1 MYKLHRPGFIFA
13 EGSEL
18 VALLISINP
27 HGGLALLCGYAV
39 DGGGFGGEATKIPP
53 WVAPFFAMRAH
64 KLISKIKLAS
74 NMRPI
79 NVTLDATTWELA
91 KQKTNFSAWVRS
103 QLRSE
108 RNKREEKRDAPSIWC
123 VLGCGYVRE
132 PDSVFCQKHRGEE
145 E

>member
-39 DGGGFGGEATKIPP
+39 DGGGFGGEASNF
-53 WVAPFFAMRAH
+53 ALGLNLFFAMRAH
-64 KLISKIKLAS
+64 KSISKIILAS

-79 NVTLDATTWELA
+79 NVALDTETWKLA
-91 KQKTNFSAWVRS
+91 KEKTNFSDWVRN

-108 RNKREEKRDAPSIWC
+108 RNRLEGRGKKCTYCYGTFPI
-123 VLGCGYVRE
+123 
-132 PDSVFCQKHRGEE
+132 DSFYDHKCGEE